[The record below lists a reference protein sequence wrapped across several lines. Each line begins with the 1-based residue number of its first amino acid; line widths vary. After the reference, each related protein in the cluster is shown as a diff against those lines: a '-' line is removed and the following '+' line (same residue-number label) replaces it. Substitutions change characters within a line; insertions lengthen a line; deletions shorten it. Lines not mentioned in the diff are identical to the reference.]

1 MIAVDVMFIALA
13 INFMRVT
20 NNIIRDQEASHVA
33 VVHEPVR
40 AVWAAPEGF
49 AIEREGAK
57 R

>member
-49 AIEREGAK
+49 AIEREGPK